1 MSAIAEARAAI
12 GRQAWDEAIDRLR
25 GALDADPDHRE
36 ALDLIG
42 FALYFAGRSAE
53 AEPYCRRAVEKHPEN
68 AYAWKGLGLHL
79 VKLGQLD
86 EGFAAVERACTMKPG
101 WFDPHWD
108 YLVSARAVGDRARF
122 ERMLPL
128 AEARFPAQAAK
139 LRALAG

>member
-12 GRQAWDEAIDRLR
+12 GQQAWDEAIDRLR
-25 GALDADPDHRE
+25 GVLDADPDHRE

-86 EGFAAVERACTMKPG
+86 EGFAAVERACTLKPG

-108 YLVSARAVGDRARF
+108 YLVSARAVGDRASF